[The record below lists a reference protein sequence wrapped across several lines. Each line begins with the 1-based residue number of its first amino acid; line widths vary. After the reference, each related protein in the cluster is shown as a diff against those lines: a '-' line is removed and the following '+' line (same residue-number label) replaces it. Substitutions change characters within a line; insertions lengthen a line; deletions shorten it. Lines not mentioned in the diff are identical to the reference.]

1 MCGLAAI
8 LAYHG
13 AAPPVDERELVAIRD
28 AMAARG
34 PDNSEAGC
42 NSRNR
47 GAS

>member
-8 LAYHG
+8 FAYHG

-34 PDNSEAGC
+34 PDNSESGR
-42 NSRNR
+42 NSRNH
-47 GAS
+47 GAT